1 VLAVASA
8 RVRGNREERLRRM
21 TLIAAT
27 AQQALLSSLPSAI
40 GGLAMA
46 SRYLSATSEA
56 LVGGDLCEVAPTPW
70 GAGDRG

>member
-1 VLAVASA
+1 
-8 RVRGNREERLRRM
+8 M